1 MTTTPDI
8 AEARRLADQLKER
21 YGAMVPTSQ
30 SAAMLRALADELE
43 RLRQAAELDLRDDV
57 IESLKGD
64 LAQERALCEERG
76 RRLDEQGEELERLR
90 AQVAPAGW
98 KLVPVEPTPE
108 MIAAWPNNRHGSGH
122 EAAIYRA
129 MLAAAPAVEKDHAEF
144 EVWEGDELFASTSGP
159 RAQAWTELLRY
170 ADQCYGAGIV
180 RVFEVSRVELTV
192 GESDVPV
199 QDKEPTND

>member
-122 EAAIYRA
+122 EAAIYSA
-129 MLAAAPAVEKDHAEF
+129 MLAAAPAQQAGQAPAVAPEVDRGRHIAEALQNIGIGIAQDTDMLAAF
-144 EVWEGDELFASTSGP
+144 IDEQL
-159 RAQAWTELLRY
+159 
-170 ADQCYGAGIV
+170 
-180 RVFEVSRVELTV
+180 SRP
-192 GESDVPV
+192 PV
-199 QDKEPTND
+199 QPKEPTHD